1 MSNERIKKLLAQLRE
16 ELESTDVDEDLQKLM
31 GELDDEIHGV
41 IESDADVN
49 ALVDRAKELE
59 AEFATKHPAAER
71 FMREMIDALVRMGI
85 YINTIV

>member
-16 ELESTDVDEDLQKLM
+16 ELDSTDVDDDLQKLM

-71 FMREMIDALVRMGI
+71 FMREVIDALVHMGI
-85 YINTIV
+85 

>member
-16 ELESTDVDEDLQKLM
+16 ELESTDVDDDLQKLV

-41 IESDADVN
+41 IESDADIS
-49 ALVDRAKELE
+49 ALVDRAKEME

-71 FMREMIDALVRMGI
+71 FMREVIDALVHMGI
-85 YINTIV
+85 

>member
-16 ELESTDVDEDLQKLM
+16 ELESTDVDDDLQKLM

-41 IESDADVN
+41 IENDADVN
-49 ALVDRAKELE
+49 ALVDGAHEME

-71 FMREMIDALVRMGI
+71 FMREVIDALVRMGI
-85 YINTIV
+85 

>member
-16 ELESTDVDEDLQKLM
+16 ELESTDVDDDLRKLM

-41 IESDADVN
+41 IENDADVN

-71 FMREMIDALVRMGI
+71 FMREVIDALVHMGI
-85 YINTIV
+85 

>member
-16 ELESTDVDEDLQKLM
+16 ELESTDVDDDLQKLM

-41 IESDADVN
+41 IENDADVN

-59 AEFATKHPAAER
+59 AEFATRHPAAER
-71 FMREMIDALVRMGI
+71 FMREVIDALVHMGI
-85 YINTIV
+85 

>member
-1 MSNERIKKLLAQLRE
+1 MSNERIKKLLSQLRE
-16 ELESTDVDEDLQKLM
+16 ELESTDVDDDLQKLM

-41 IESDADVN
+41 MENDADVN

-71 FMREMIDALVRMGI
+71 FMREVIDALVRMGI
-85 YINTIV
+85 

>member
-16 ELESTDVDEDLQKLM
+16 ELESTDVDDDLQKLM

-41 IESDADVN
+41 MENDADVN

-71 FMREMIDALVRMGI
+71 FMREVIDTLVRMGI
-85 YINTIV
+85 

>member
-16 ELESTDVDEDLQKLM
+16 ELESTDVDDDLQKLM

-85 YINTIV
+85 

>member
-41 IESDADVN
+41 MENDADVN

-71 FMREMIDALVRMGI
+71 FMREVIDALVRMGI
-85 YINTIV
+85 

>member
-16 ELESTDVDEDLQKLM
+16 ELESTDVDDDLQKLV

-41 IESDADVN
+41 MENDADVN

-71 FMREMIDALVRMGI
+71 FMREVIDALVRMGI
-85 YINTIV
+85 

>member
-16 ELESTDVDEDLQKLM
+16 ELESTDVDDDLQKLM
-31 GELDDEIHGV
+31 GDLDDEIHGV
-41 IESDADVN
+41 IENDADVN

-71 FMREMIDALVRMGI
+71 FMREVIDALVHMGI
-85 YINTIV
+85 

>member
-16 ELESTDVDEDLQKLM
+16 ELESTDVDDDLQKLM

-41 IESDADVN
+41 MENDADVN

-71 FMREMIDALVRMGI
+71 FMREVIDALVRMGI
-85 YINTIV
+85 